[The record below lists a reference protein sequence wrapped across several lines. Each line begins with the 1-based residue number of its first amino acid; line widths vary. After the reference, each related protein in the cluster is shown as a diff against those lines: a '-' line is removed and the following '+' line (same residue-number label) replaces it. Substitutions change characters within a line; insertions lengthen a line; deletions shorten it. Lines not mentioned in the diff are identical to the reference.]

1 MKLLFDQDEMT
12 KMKEMISIGNDTSYE
27 EIKKLVDSD
36 PRYRQAFEIF
46 EHEDGT
52 AVIDIKPWIT
62 VGLISWY
69 NKYSK
74 ILVPMIRSLFEIY
87 FSATEELSSFIRENV
102 ERINKSFKCIK

>member
-1 MKLLFDQDEMT
+1 MKLLLNQDEMT
-12 KMKEMISIGNDTSYE
+12 KMKETISIGNDISYE
-27 EIKKLVDSD
+27 EIKKLIDSD

-52 AVIDIKPWIT
+52 AVIDIKPWLT
-62 VGLISWY
+62 VGFISWY

-74 ILVPMIRSLFEIY
+74 ILVPIIQSLFEIY
-87 FSATEELSSFIRENV
+87 FSATEELSSFIQANV